1 MQTDST
7 QSTSLSG
14 HCANLLAQLMHIRGF
29 PNYVSLARSL
39 HDTNDPVTQLWDIF
53 ALGVPLCYLFD
64 LLPEDAGF
72 NKINHSEFDE
82 EQYDTDPDRA
92 KKHAIALFAIQ
103 IRTDNVTD
111 KIPDCEAFTVADLW
125 DRGSTDGFGK
135 AVATVTAI
143 VNHLPQDVFI
153 TGPLEQLPPH
163 VPLFNEAQETRR
175 NNVIRELVE
184 TERKYLGDL
193 EHMQNY
199 AVVVAQSN
207 LIDREMHDKI
217 FANTSELVKFHRKF
231 LVSVNANAG
240 LAWEDQRWGLLFLEA
255 EKEFG
260 EIYVPYCA
268 NYTNIKFT
276 PEQERN
282 LSSLN
287 HLMNLKGELPAFTIK
302 PIGRVCK
309 YPLLLECLIKTS
321 SAANYQHYEELK
333 RGLQAH
339 RRVTDLINEAQRRAE
354 NERTVKSLRTRIDD
368 WKGHNL
374 KDFGDLVL
382 DDIFEVVR
390 AGVRR
395 EYHVFLFERILL
407 FCKEVASAH
416 SYNRRS
422 GNSPLLNKGR
432 VFLSDITQ
440 AVSNAEVEVMASAR
454 HFLLTVHWKGA
465 NGPESFVLRLRRE
478 DQMKQWEKQIN
489 RLIQLPVKPSESDG
503 TLVSDSDLDGPVPS
517 PSATTP
523 LQDIVHNDAPPEVA
537 GAIPTS
543 VKVKAHFNE
552 DIFVFRVSPATEYKV
567 LIEKIQRKLRL
578 CTSAPPGDGP
588 LQLKYQD
595 VNGDMVLLGSSAD
608 LRIALEECRELLVLY
623 VM

>member
-7 QSTSLSG
+7 QSMSLSG
-14 HCANLLAQLMHIRGF
+14 HCANLLARLMHIRGF
-29 PNYVSLARSL
+29 PNYVSLARSS
-39 HDTNDPVTQLWDIF
+39 HDSNDPVTQLWDIF

-72 NKINHSEFDE
+72 DKINHSEFDE
-82 EQYDTDPDRA
+82 EQYNTNPNRTQM
-92 KKHAIALFAIQ
+92 HAIALFAIQ
-103 IRTDNVTD
+103 IRADNVTD
-111 KIPDCEAFTVADLW
+111 KISDCEDFTVADLW
-125 DRGSTDGFGK
+125 DRSSTDGFEK

-153 TGPLEQLPPH
+153 TGPLEKLPPH
-163 VPLFNEAQETRR
+163 VPLPNKAQETRR

-184 TERKYLGDL
+184 TERKYLWDL

-207 LIDREMHDKI
+207 LIDREIHHRI

-231 LVSVNANAG
+231 LVSVDANAG

-287 HLMNLKGELPAFTIK
+287 HLMNLNGELPAFMIK
-302 PIGRVCK
+302 PLGRVCK

-368 WKGHNL
+368 WKGHKL

-390 AGVRR
+390 MG
-395 EYHVFLFERILL
+395 
-407 FCKEVASAH
+407 EVASAR
-416 SYNRRS
+416 SYSSRS
-422 GNSPLLNKGR
+422 GNSLLLNKGR

-440 AVSNAEVEVMASAR
+440 TVSNAEVEAMAR

-465 NGPESFVLRLRRE
+465 NGPESCVLRLRRE

-489 RLIQLPVKPSESDG
+489 RLIQLPVKTSESDG
-503 TLVSDSDLDGPVPS
+503 TLVSDSDPDGPVPS

-595 VNGDMVLLGSSAD
+595 VNGDMVMLGSSAD

-623 VM
+623 VT